1 MKNPLHHLNKNSIV
15 RTLVLLLSAALLMG
29 LLSGCVKDYTK
40 RDVIKYLREELELRD
55 FRIVSGPKKQENTE
69 GYTDEWWTVTTND
82 YGFDEPLVF
91 HVINHT
97 SYSLWSYNYL
107 MDDME
112 AQIFKRLSE
121 EYQQSD
127 DLRMVQ
133 KEDYF
138 LSTGAFE
145 TKLDH
150 REDFEDIL
158 PEVERF
164 QEYVRNY
171 PKLLEMSFRINYIVG
186 EGSDDSGEGSN
197 DEDSNGSVAPNDADY
212 DDSGDYWDDSYTE
225 KQYNSPD
232 DYLADEYY
240 SVSFTSETSLA
251 ELHNKLYALGDY
263 SYNNGPVY
271 NYLADCLFYGNKDRI
286 ADFSDDE
293 VSNLISWNN
302 DLIEIRD
309 QNEMILIPNLVYCSD
324 SNYISMG
331 HFYDL
336 LKSRNIPVS
345 GDWTHYS
352 FTGKD
357 GISYEFGYDLPYIQ
371 DSYWYVER
379 CSVPVEDASKMLGLE
394 LDNGLPT
401 YEVVLPLN
409 MIEDLEMDPYM
420 LKSEMEQAAEGQIRG
435 IKVESDG
442 IHIKGKS
449 YEFNQIEE
457 ANNARISDLK
467 EKLRSIDPGCQL
479 YTSHMSKTYDGLKFS
494 FSDSS
499 VNIRGH
505 EELFNEIICRTIINQ
520 LLDNPESPDWKLEVI
535 FEYQVREDSTE
546 SRTFTLPMQLS
557 EYQNYIENGFSDLLP
572 SPGN

>member
-1 MKNPLHHLNKNSIV
+1 MKKSLNLSNKKSILKV
-15 RTLVLLLSAALLMG
+15 LVLLLSVALLMG

-186 EGSDDSGEGSN
+186 EGSEDSGEGS
-197 DEDSNGSVAPNDADY
+197 DYAVSNGSVTSNDADY
-212 DDSGDYWDDSYTE
+212 DDSGDYWDDSYAE

-324 SNYISMG
+324 SKYISMG

-357 GISYEFGYDLPYIQ
+357 GISYEFGYDLPYVQ

-379 CSVPVEDASKMLGLE
+379 CSVPVEDASKMLGIE
-394 LDNGLPT
+394 LDNGLPN
-401 YEVVLPLN
+401 YEVVLPLKP
-409 MIEDLEMDPYM
+409 IEDLGMDPYA
-420 LKSEMEQAAEGQIRG
+420 LKSEMEEAADEPFWG
-435 IKVESDG
+435 ITVEADG
-442 IHIKGKS
+442 IHIKGKA
-449 YEFNQIEE
+449 YDFTPFERANDDRITDLRDELRYMDPEF
-457 ANNARISDLK
+457 
-467 EKLRSIDPGCQL
+467 QL
-479 YTSHMSKTYDGLKFS
+479 YTDNLSKTYEGVTFS
-494 FSDSS
+494 FSTRS
-499 VNIRGH
+499 VNIRDKK
-505 EELFNEIICRTIINQ
+505 ELFNEIICRTIINQ
-520 LLDNPESPDWKLEVI
+520 LLDNPDTPDWNLEVA
-535 FEYQVREDSTE
+535 FKYQVNDKSTE
-546 SRTFTLPMQLS
+546 ERTFNLPEQMA